1 MRNIIIIEAVST
13 GYNLVEDAVRRG
25 YRPVVMELP
34 GDSKEID
41 EYRHKFYRILYHKP
55 EIIKA
60 SYEYEETLSMV
71 KKYDPLIIV
80 PGFEGAVEL
89 ATRLSEDLG
98 LIGNPYSN
106 IAAMTR
112 KDAMHEALK
121 NAGLRY
127 IKGKTVTT
135 ADEAEAFCKENGLQT
150 AVVKP
155 VRSASSQG
163 LFLCDN
169 TDEVKNAVNTLLN
182 SIDIFGKPITRVL
195 IQERI
200 TGTEYVVNTA
210 SSNGLHKVNS
220 ITRYHKTR
228 TSEGGYIYDWEENV
242 MVLEDEHRKLV
253 DYALKVADAIG
264 FKYGV
269 IHGEYYIDDKG
280 PILVEVNCRPMGGSM
295 PAEFLD
301 MAFGQHETD
310 TMLDAYL
317 DSEAFRKSMNK
328 PYQPLRKYA
337 LKMIKVPRLL
347 EVDDYT
353 IKIIADQLKS
363 TYITQIS
370 DTILPVIYEKTQ
382 DLDSSGGTIYLMGD
396 DEDQVMKDL
405 ELLKYIEDNYFHF
418 VFNDGMSR
426 RWLKNENVPDND
438 IDVIASD
445 FDCHGA
451 VLAACEDAQEK
462 PGMMVV
468 TPDTLIGAHKGF
480 DYVILGYSHSFL
492 GLREAQCLKLIFD
505 TIDKVK
511 PGGTV
516 IIPDNTYEYLTYK
529 EEGAKLL
536 LKIKGLEADTVEISG
551 RKYVVGVSG
560 R

>member
-106 IAAMTR
+106 ISAMTR
-112 KDAMHEALK
+112 KDGMHEALK

-127 IKGKTVTT
+127 IKGKTVTN

-169 TDEVKNAVNTLLN
+169 TDEVRNAVNTLLK

-317 DSEAFRKSMNK
+317 DPESFKKNMNK
-328 PYQPLRKYA
+328 PYKPLRKYA

-382 DLDSSGGTIYLMGD
+382 DLDSSGGTIYLIGD
-396 DEDQVMKDL
+396 DEEQVIKDL
-405 ELLKYIEDNYFHF
+405 ELLKFIEDNYFAF

-426 RWLKNENVPDND
+426 RWLKSENIPDND
-438 IDVIASD
+438 IDVIAAD
-445 FDCHGA
+445 FECHGA
-451 VLAACEDAQEK
+451 VLAACEEVQEK

-468 TPDTLIGAHKGF
+468 TPDTLSEAHKGF
-480 DYVILGYSHSFL
+480 DYVILAYSHSFL
-492 GLREAQCLKLIFD
+492 GMKEAQCLQLIFD

>member
-34 GDSKEID
+34 GDSREID
-41 EYRHKFYRILYHKP
+41 EYRQGFYRILYHKP

-60 SYEYEETLSMV
+60 SAEYEETLNMV
-71 KKYDPLIIV
+71 RGYDPIIIV

-89 ATRLSEDLG
+89 ATKLSEDMG
-98 LIGNPYSN
+98 LTGNPYSN
-106 IAAMTR
+106 IPAMTR
-112 KDAMHEALK
+112 KDGMHEALK

-127 IKGKTVTT
+127 IKGKTVTN
-135 ADEAEAFCKENGLQT
+135 ADEAEAFCRENGFST

-169 TDEVKNAVNTLLN
+169 TDEVRNAVNTLLK

-242 MVLEDEHRKLV
+242 MVLEDEHRQLV

-317 DSEAFRKSMNK
+317 DPESFRRDMGK

-363 TYITQIS
+363 TYVTQIS
-370 DTILPVIYEKTQ
+370 DTTLPVIYEKTQ
-382 DLDSSGGTIYLMGD
+382 DLDSSGGTIYLIGD
-396 DEDQVMKDL
+396 DEEQVIKDL
-405 ELLKYIEDNYFHF
+405 ELLKFIEDNYFAF

-426 RWLKNENVPDND
+426 RWLKSENIPDND
-438 IDVIASD
+438 IDVIAAD
-445 FDCHGA
+445 FECHGA
-451 VLAACEDAQEK
+451 VLAACEEVQEK

-468 TPDTLIGAHKGF
+468 TPDTLSEAHKGF
-480 DYVILGYSHSFL
+480 DYVILAYSHSFL
-492 GLREAQCLKLIFD
+492 GMKEAQCLQLIFD

-516 IIPDNTYEYLTYK
+516 IIPDNTYEYITYK

-536 LKIKGLEADTVEISG
+536 LKIKGLEADSVEIGG
-551 RKYVVGVSG
+551 RKYTVGVA
-560 R
+560 RR

>member
-34 GDSKEID
+34 GDSKQID
-41 EYRHKFYRILYHKP
+41 EYRAKYYRILYHKP

-60 SYEYEETLSMV
+60 FPGYEETLGMV
-71 KKYDPLIIV
+71 KQYDPVLIV

-98 LIGNPYSN
+98 LTGNPYKN

-112 KDAMHEALK
+112 KDAMQEALK
-121 NAGLRY
+121 NAGLRF
-127 IKGKTVTT
+127 ILGKTVTNS
-135 ADEAEAFCKENGLQT
+135 DEAVKFCSEHGLKT

-163 LFLCDN
+163 LYMCDSE
-169 TDEVKNAVNTLLN
+169 DEVRKAVDSLLDTN
-182 SIDIFGKPITRVL
+182 DIFGKPIKSVL
-195 IQERI
+195 IQEKI

-210 SSNGLHKVNS
+210 SSNGLHKINS

-228 TSEGGYIYDWEENV
+228 TTEGGYIYDWEENI
-242 MVLEDEHRKLV
+242 MEIGEDLKELA
-253 DYALKVADAIG
+253 DYALKAVDAIG
-264 FKYGV
+264 FRYGV
-269 IHGEYYIDDKG
+269 IHGEYYIDEKG
-280 PILVEVNCRPMGGSM
+280 PVLVEVNCRPMGGSM

-301 MAFGQHETD
+301 LAFGQHETD

-317 DSEAFRKSMNK
+317 DPDTFRKNMNK
-328 PYQPLRKYA
+328 PYKALRKYA
-337 LKMIKVPRLL
+337 LKMIKVPRYL
-347 EVDDYT
+347 EVSEYT

-363 TYITQIS
+363 AYVTQVD

-382 DLDSSGGTIYLMGD
+382 DLDSSGGTVYLIGD
-396 DEDQVMKDL
+396 DEKQVMKDL
-405 ELLKYIEDNYFHF
+405 EILKFIEDNYFAF

-426 RWLKNENVPDND
+426 RWLKNESIPDND

-451 VLAACEDAQEK
+451 VLAACEEISEK
-462 PGMMVV
+462 KGMMVV
-468 TPDTLIGAHKGF
+468 TPDTISDAHKGF
-480 DYVILGYSHSFL
+480 DFVILGYSHSFPKMK
-492 GLREAQCLKLIFD
+492 EAQCLKLIFD
-505 TIDKVK
+505 TADKAK
-511 PGGTV
+511 PGGMV

-536 LKIKGLEADTVEISG
+536 LRIKGFTAQSREING
-551 RKYVVGVSG
+551 RNYVVGVLN

>member
-1 MRNIIIIEAVST
+1 MRTIIIIEAVST

-25 YRPVVMELP
+25 CRPVVMELP
-34 GDSKEID
+34 GDSKEIA
-41 EYRHKFYRILYHKP
+41 EYRQGFYDILYHTP

-60 SYEYEETLSMV
+60 SYEYEDTLDLV
-71 KKYDPLIIV
+71 RKYDPVIIV

-98 LIGNPYSN
+98 LTGNPYKN

-135 ADEAEAFCKENGLQT
+135 SDEAEAFCNENGFTT

-163 LFLCDN
+163 LFLCDSIE
-169 TDEVKNAVNTLLN
+169 EVRNAVNTLLASN
-182 SIDIFGKPITRVL
+182 DIFGKPITHVL
-195 IQERI
+195 VQERI

-242 MVLEDEHRKLV
+242 ITIEDEHKKLM

-301 MAFGQHETD
+301 LAFGQHETD

-317 DSEAFRKSMNK
+317 DPEAFKKNMDK
-328 PYQPLRKYA
+328 PYHPLRKYA

-363 TYITQIS
+363 TYVTQVN
-370 DTILPVIYEKTQ
+370 DTITPVIYEKTQ
-382 DLDSSGGTIYLMGD
+382 DLDSSGGTIYLID
-396 DEDQVMKDL
+396 DDADVVMKDL
-405 ELLKYIEDNYFHF
+405 ELLKLIEDNYFSF

-426 RWLKNENVPDND
+426 RWLKNENLPDND
-438 IDVIASD
+438 IDVITED
-445 FDCHGA
+445 FKCHGA
-451 VLAACEDAQEK
+451 ILAALDDIK
-462 PGMMVV
+462 TRPNMMVV
-468 TPDTLIGAHKGF
+468 TPDTLIDAHKGF

-492 GLREAQCLKLIFD
+492 GLKEAQCLKLIFD
-505 TIDKVK
+505 TIEMVK

-516 IIPDNTYEYLTYK
+516 IIPYNTYEYLTYK
-529 EEGAKLL
+529 EEGAKVI
-536 LKIKGLEADTVEISG
+536 LKIKDLEAKSVEIND
-551 RKYVVGVSG
+551 RKYVVGVSV